1 MQRVQLLID
10 NLGKGNHL
18 TPARLVA
25 AMNEAA
31 TQDVRERTIEPV
43 ISQVLRSGKAPNAR
57 DARMLALLDAW
68 YRHGGSRLDKTDAS
82 GIGKITDPGAAIMD
96 TAWPLLADAWASSVL
111 DPSLRAQLASIV
123 SPFDLPPKGQEY
135 GWHIWMGKDLQTI
148 LGRPVKGKFAVRYC
162 GGGSLARC
170 RSALWAAVDK
180 AGNQLTA
187 SQGTNP
193 AAWRSDATRERI
205 KFIPGLLPFTMR
217 YANRPSGDQQV
228 LSFTGH
234 APADTGR

>member
-1 MQRVQLLID
+1 MCI
-10 NLGKGNHL
+10 
-18 TPARLVA
+18 
-25 AMNEAA
+25 
-31 TQDVRERTIEPV
+31 
-43 ISQVLRSGKAPNAR
+43 R
-57 DARMLALLDAW
+57 D
-68 YRHGGSRLDKTDAS
+68 S
-82 GIGKITDPGAAIMD
+82 
-96 TAWPLLADAWASSVL
+96 AWASSVL

-148 LGRPVKGKFAVRYC
+148 LGRPVKGKFTVRYC
-162 GGGSLARC
+162 GRGSLTRC
-170 RSALWAAVDK
+170 RAVLWAAMDQ
-180 AGNQLTA
+180 AGTQLAA
-187 SQGTNP
+187 SQGANP